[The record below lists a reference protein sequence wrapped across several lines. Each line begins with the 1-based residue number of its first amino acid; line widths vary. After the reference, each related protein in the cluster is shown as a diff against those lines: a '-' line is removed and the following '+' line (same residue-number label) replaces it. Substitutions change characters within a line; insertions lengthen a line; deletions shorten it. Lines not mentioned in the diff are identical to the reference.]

1 MSETSTNLGE
11 VRITRVFDA
20 PRELV
25 FRCMLEPEHLTHFW
39 GPVGVSTPV
48 DKITIDARP
57 GGVFETVMVN
67 DETGDEY
74 PSRGVFVEIIE
85 PERIVWTEPGVEG
98 GMMNSSTFTDLGD
111 GRTEVFIHQT
121 NVPEMYRSPE
131 AQAGFQSS
139 LDRFADYLATLTA

>member
-39 GPVGVSTPV
+39 GPVGVSTPI

-139 LDRFADYLATLTA
+139 LDRFAAYLATLTA